1 MPREQLKAL
10 SGRVIDIH
18 THIFDPVRSPTS
30 SIPHPSKEQLAKM
43 VRLARYYGI
52 GRLVMLGNATGM
64 LTGHDPPTRMVS
76 DINTYTLR
84 AMARYPDTFVG
95 FCYLNPANPVSFTEE
110 EVDRCIVAGGMR
122 GIKLWVA
129 VKATDERLDPIMARA
144 QELRVPILH
153 HTWYKATKMG
163 PQESTPA
170 DLADLARRWP
180 EVTII
185 LAHLG
190 GGRERGVL
198 DIVDAANLLYDTS
211 GSQSEAGLV
220 EYAVRRLGPERI
232 VYGSDW
238 PIRDFGTQI
247 GRVLAAD
254 LSDEDKELI
263 LCSNAARVLSLEGTP
278 E

>member
-1 MPREQLKAL
+1 MVLREQLKAL
-10 SGRVIDIH
+10 FGRVIDIH
-18 THIFDPVRSPTS
+18 THIFDPLPD
-30 SIPHPSKEQLAKM
+30 PSQEQLAKM
-43 VRLARYYGI
+43 VRLAHYYGI

-64 LTGHDPPTRMVS
+64 LTAHDPPTQMVS
-76 DINTYTLR
+76 DINRYTLK
-84 AMARYPDTFVG
+84 AMARYPETFVG

-110 EVDRCIVAGGMR
+110 EVDRCIVEGGMR

-129 VKATDERLDPIMARA
+129 VKATDRRLDPIMARA
-144 QELRVPILH
+144 QERGVPILH
-153 HTWYKATKMG
+153 HTWYKATEMG

-170 DLADLARRWP
+170 DVADLARRWP

-220 EYAVRRLGPERI
+220 EYAVRRLGPERV

-254 LSDEDKELI
+254 LSDEEKELI
-263 LCSNAARVLSLEGTP
+263 LCSTAARVLGLVGTP